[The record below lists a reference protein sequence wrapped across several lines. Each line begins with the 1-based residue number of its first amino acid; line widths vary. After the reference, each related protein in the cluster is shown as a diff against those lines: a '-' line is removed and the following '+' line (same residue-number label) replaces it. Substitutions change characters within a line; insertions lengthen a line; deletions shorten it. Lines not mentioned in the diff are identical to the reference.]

1 MRDLEQTLLQI
12 GRELEWPETPDLESR
27 VTATLRATAAGVAE
41 HPAPDSERAAPGA
54 GPGAERP
61 APGPEH
67 PAPGPEHPAPGA
79 EHPAPGP
86 EHPAPGAER
95 RLREPEADKVD
106 GRRAGERRRRL
117 RAGERRRGLR
127 AADRRLRA
135 GGPRLVL
142 HGLLPPRGLRR
153 ALVIAVV
160 WLLVLAG
167 AVFAAVP
174 SVRDAVLDF
183 IGLQG
188 ATVEQREELPPAPPI
203 EPLDLGT
210 RTTLDDAG
218 ERLAFDPLVPA
229 DPGEPDG
236 VYVSRRAPGGEL
248 SLTYRPRE
256 GLPRARTTGLGL
268 LVTEIRGDLVPDLF
282 GKLAGPDASI
292 EELTVGGEPAAWI
305 EGAEHFFFYRGPGGR
320 ILENEL
326 RLAQNV
332 LLMQRG
338 PMLIRLEGAFDRD
351 RAVEIASSLR

>member
-12 GRELEWPETPDLESR
+12 GRELEWPETPDLSAS
-27 VTATLRATAAGVAE
+27 VAATLRATAAG
-41 HPAPDSERAAPGA
+41 AA
-54 GPGAERP
+54 
-61 APGPEH
+61 
-67 PAPGPEHPAPGA
+67 
-79 EHPAPGP
+79 

-106 GRRAGERRRRL
+106 GRRAGERRR
-117 RAGERRRGLR
+117 G
-127 AADRRLRA
+127 LRA
-135 GGPRLVL
+135 GGPHLVL

-153 ALVIAVV
+153 ALVLALVS
-160 WLLVLAG
+160 LLVLAG

-188 ATVEQREELPPAPPI
+188 ATVEQREKLPPAPPI

-210 RTTLDDAG
+210 GTTLEDAG

-229 DPGEPDG
+229 DPGDPDR
-236 VYVSRRAPGGEL
+236 VYVSDRAPGGEL
-248 SLTYRPRE
+248 SLAYRPRE

-292 EELTVGGEPAAWI
+292 EELRVGGEPAAWI

-351 RAVEIASSLR
+351 RALEIAGSLR

>member
-12 GRELEWPETPDLESR
+12 GRELEWPQTPRLASSVLARLEAR
-27 VTATLRATAAGVAE
+27 PAEGPAAGAE
-41 HPAPDSERAAPGA
+41 PAPPAH
-54 GPGAERP
+54 RP
-61 APGPEH
+61 
-67 PAPGPEHPAPGA
+67 
-79 EHPAPGP
+79 
-86 EHPAPGAER
+86 
-95 RLREPEADKVD
+95 
-106 GRRAGERRRRL
+106 RRRP
-117 RAGERRRGLR
+117 RG
-127 AADRRLRA
+127 A
-135 GGPRLVL
+135 
-142 HGLLPPRGLRR
+142 GLLPPRGLRR
-153 ALVIAVV
+153 ALVLALVS
-160 WLLVLAG
+160 LLVLSG

-174 SVRDAVLDF
+174 GVRDAVLDF

-188 ATVEQREELPPAPPI
+188 ATVEQREKEDLPTPPPI

-210 RTTLDDAG
+210 STTLEDAG

-236 VYVSRRAPGGEL
+236 VYVSDRAPGGEL
-248 SLTYRPRE
+248 SLAYRPRE

-268 LVTEIRGDLVPDLF
+268 LVTQIRGDLVPDLF

-351 RAVEIASSLR
+351 RALEIASSLR